1 MKTLICNCNG
11 TMPLDTAALIKALVP
26 ASNLPQ
32 NPNQRPLPG
41 AVPTS
46 TTPTT
51 PSSADPVEAHFT
63 ALCRREAPQFQRAA
77 KSGEPLLVA
86 CTQESRL
93 FLELNQHTEGAPTVE
108 ERPIHFVNIREMAG
122 WAAEA
127 KQATPKI
134 AALIAAAKLP
144 LPEPVPAV
152 EYRSEG
158 RCLVI
163 GAPEACEQAAGLLGD
178 GLEVTILVTAPSLSL
193 LAMGGNGTGA
203 GIAQRHDSE
212 VQTGQLVSLTG
223 RLGAFEA
230 TWKSENPIDLDLCTR
245 CNACIAVCPE
255 GAIDL
260 SYRIDLSRCKSHRD
274 CVAACDAVGAIQFG
288 REARVST
295 ASFDMVLDL
304 RDEPAFAQHAPPQG
318 YAHVGRDAARLNQAV
333 LKLRGMVGVFEKPK
347 FFKYQNSLCAHS
359 RNEQVGCS
367 ACIDVCSAV
376 AIRSDAKLKGKTMG
390 KERRYSNAVPDPK
403 GQGGG
408 IVVDPHLCVGCGAC
422 TTVCPTGAITYALP
436 TAVDMGRR
444 VRTMLRTYTQA
455 GGRDATLL
463 FHSDE
468 RGSRQLEALARQVQV
483 QKKLRGLPARV
494 LPIALWHNASV
505 GLEVWLMAIAQ
516 GANQIVILMSG
527 DEAPQYRTAL
537 VEQMAVGQA
546 LMSGLGFAGVHFHLL
561 EGTDTAGLDLALR
574 FVPAQGVTN
583 PCATS
588 VLPGKRPSLEAAIDH
603 LVAQAAL
610 IQAVLPEAI
619 VLPKAS
625 PLGSLLVDGDKCTMC
640 HSCVGACPA
649 AALADNPEA
658 PQLRFIEKNCV
669 QCGICV
675 STCPE
680 GALQLAPRLW
690 LADHGKARK
699 AQRVLHEVKPFHCI
713 KCAKPF
719 ATLPAIEAMVARIGG
734 HPAFAGAAGQR
745 LRMCSDCRVIDMHTN
760 PNEVTIKD
768 I

>member
-1 MKTLICNCNG
+1 MLQT
-11 TMPLDTAALIKALVP
+11 PAL
-26 ASNLPQ
+26 
-32 NPNQRPLPG
+32 
-41 AVPTS
+41 
-46 TTPTT
+46 T
-51 PSSADPVEAHFT
+51 PSPADQVEAHFT

-77 KSGEPLLVA
+77 KLGEPLLVA
-86 CTQESRL
+86 CTQETRL
-93 FLELNQHTEGAPTVE
+93 FLELNEQTQGALSIE

-122 WAAEA
+122 WSAEA

-158 RCLVI
+158 RCLVM
-163 GAPEACEQAAGLLGD
+163 GAPEDCEQAAGLLGD
-178 GLEVTILVTAPSLSL
+178 SIDVTILLTAPSRV
-193 LAMGGNGTGA
+193 AGMGQGS
-203 GIAQRHDSE
+203 GIGQRHDSE
-212 VQTGQLVSLTG
+212 VQSGRLVSLTG

-230 TWKSENPIDLDLCTR
+230 HWKSANPIDLDICTR

-255 GAIDL
+255 QAIDL
-260 SYRIDLSRCKSHRD
+260 SYQIDLSRCKSHRD

-288 REARVST
+288 REARET
-295 ASFDMVLDL
+295 QATFDMVLDL
-304 RDEPAFAQHAPPQG
+304 RDAPAFTQHAPPQG
-318 YAHVGRDAARLNQAV
+318 YLHTGSDAGKLNQAV
-333 LKLRGMVGVFEKPK
+333 LQLRGMVGVFEKPK

-359 RNEQVGCS
+359 RNEQIGCS

-444 VRTMLRTYTQA
+444 VRTILRTYAQA
-455 GGRDATLL
+455 GGRDAVLL
-463 FHSDE
+463 FHSD
-468 RGSRQLEALARQVQV
+468 GSGSKQLEALARQVQIH
-483 QKKLRGLPARV
+483 KKLRGLPARM

-505 GLEVWLMAIAQ
+505 GLEVWLTALAQ
-516 GANQIVILMSG
+516 GANQIAVLMSG

-546 LMSGLGFAGVHFHLL
+546 VMTGLGYTGVHFHLI
-561 EGTDTAGLDLALR
+561 EGSSAAILDAALR
-574 FVPAQGVTN
+574 FVPAQAVQQVS
-583 PCATS
+583 ATV

-603 LVAQAAL
+603 LTAQALQMPQMKA
-610 IQAVLPEAI
+610 AMPEAI

-625 PLGSLLVDGDKCTMC
+625 PLGSLIVDGDKCTMC

-649 AALADNPEA
+649 SALADNPEA

-680 GALQLAPRLW
+680 GALELAPRLW
-690 LADHGKARK
+690 LADEGKARK
-699 AQRVLHEVKPFHCI
+699 SQRVLHEVKPFHCI
-713 KCAKPF
+713 RCAKPF

-734 HPAFAGAAGQR
+734 HPAFAGAGAQR
-745 LRMCSDCRVIDMHTN
+745 LRMCSDCRVIDMHSN

>member
-1 MKTLICNCNG
+1 M
-11 TMPLDTAALIKALVP
+11 
-26 ASNLPQ
+26 
-32 NPNQRPLPG
+32 
-41 AVPTS
+41 
-46 TTPTT
+46 
-51 PSSADPVEAHFT
+51 
-63 ALCRREAPQFQRAA
+63 CRREAPQFQRAA
-77 KSGEPLLVA
+77 KSGESLLVA
-86 CTQESRL
+86 CTQETRL
-93 FLELNQHTEGAPTVE
+93 FLELNEHTEGAPSIE

-122 WAAEA
+122 WSAQA

-144 LPEPVPAV
+144 PPEPVPAV

-178 GLEVTILVTAPSLSL
+178 GIEVTILLTAPS
-193 LAMGGNGTGA
+193 GVA
-203 GIAQRHDSE
+203 GIGIGQRHESE
-212 VQTGQLVSLTG
+212 VQNGQLVSLTG

-230 TWKSENPIDLDLCTR
+230 TWKSANPIDLDLCTR

-260 SYRIDLSRCKSHRD
+260 SYQIDLSRCKSHRD
-274 CVAACDAVGAIQFG
+274 CVAACDAAGAINFG
-288 REARVST
+288 REARET
-295 ASFDMVLDL
+295 KASFDMVLDL
-304 RDEPAFAQHAPPQG
+304 RDDPAFSQHAPPQG
-318 YAHVGRDAARLNQAV
+318 YLHAGSDAAKLNQAV
-333 LKLRGMVGVFEKPK
+333 LQLRGMVGVFEKPK
-347 FFKYQNSLCAHS
+347 FFKYQNNLCAHS
-359 RNEQVGCS
+359 RNEQIGCS
-367 ACIDVCSAV
+367 ACIDVCSAL

-422 TTVCPTGAITYALP
+422 TTVCPTGAISYALP

-444 VRTMLRTYTQA
+444 VRTLLRTYAQA
-455 GGRDATLL
+455 GGRDAVLL
-463 FHSDE
+463 FHSDGG
-468 RGSRQLEALARQVQV
+468 GSKQIEALARQVQV
-483 QKKLRGLPARV
+483 HKKLRGLPARM

-505 GLEVWLMAIAQ
+505 GLEVWLTALAQ
-516 GANQIVILMSG
+516 GANQIAVLMSG
-527 DEAPQYRTAL
+527 DEAPQYRAAL
-537 VEQMAVGQA
+537 AEQMAVGQA
-546 LMSGLGFAGVHFHLL
+546 VMTGLGYAGVHFHLV
-561 EGTDTAGLDLALR
+561 EGADLAGMDQALH
-574 FVPAQGVTN
+574 FAPAQAVQKIS
-583 PCATS
+583 ATV

-603 LVAQAAL
+603 L
-610 IQAVLPEAI
+610 IDQAVQLKT
-619 VLPKAS
+619 VLPQAIALPKSS
-625 PLGSLLVDGDKCTMC
+625 PLGSLIVDAAKCTMC
-640 HSCVGACPA
+640 HSCVGACPSS
-649 AALADNPEA
+649 ALADNPEA

-690 LADHGKARK
+690 LEGEGKARK

-713 KCAKPF
+713 RCAKPF
-719 ATLPAIEAMVARIGG
+719 ATLPAIEAMVARIGS
-734 HPAFAGAAGQR
+734 HPAFAGEAGQR

>member
-1 MKTLICNCNG
+1 MPGSPLI
-11 TMPLDTAALIKALVP
+11 P
-26 ASNLPQ
+26 ASLGQ
-32 NPNQRPLPG
+32 
-41 AVPTS
+41 
-46 TTPTT
+46 
-51 PSSADPVEAHFT
+51 VEAHFT

-77 KSGEPLLVA
+77 KSGEPLLVT

-93 FLELNQHTEGAPTVE
+93 FLELNQHTEGALTVE
-108 ERPIHFVNIREMAG
+108 ERPILFVNIREMAG
-122 WAAEA
+122 WSAEA

-144 LPEPVPAV
+144 PPEPVPAV

-158 RCLVI
+158 RCLVM
-163 GAPEACEQAAGLLGD
+163 GAPEACQHAASLLGD
-178 GLEVTILVTAPSLSL
+178 GLEVTILVTAPSQAG
-193 LAMGGNGTGA
+193 LAGLRAGA
-203 GIAQRHDSE
+203 GIAQRHDAE

-230 TWKSENPIDLDLCTR
+230 SWKSENPIDLDLCTR

-260 SYRIDLSRCKSHRD
+260 SYQIDLSRCKSHRD

-288 REARVST
+288 REARQSAAT
-295 ASFDMVLDL
+295 FDMVLDL
-304 RDEPAFAQHAPPQG
+304 RDEPAFVQHALPQG
-318 YAHVGRDAARLNQAV
+318 YVHAGRDAGKLNSAV
-333 LKLRGMVGVFEKPK
+333 LQLRGMVGVFEKPK

-359 RNEQVGCS
+359 RNEQIGCS

-444 VRTMLRTYTQA
+444 VRTLLRTYTQA
-455 GGRDATLL
+455 GGRDAVLL
-463 FHSDE
+463 FHSD
-468 RGSRQLEALARQVQV
+468 GSGTLQLEALARQVQV
-483 QKKLRGLPARV
+483 HKKLRGLPARM

-505 GLEVWLMAIAQ
+505 GLEVWLTALAQ
-516 GANQIVILMSG
+516 GANQIAVLMSG

-546 LMSGLGFAGVHFHLL
+546 VMSGLGFSGVHFHLL
-561 EGTDTAGLDLALR
+561 EAGSAVSADDAARLDPLLR
-574 FVPAQGVTN
+574 FGPAQGV
-583 PCATS
+583 PRVSATS
-588 VLPGKRPSLEAAIDH
+588 VLPGKRPSLESAIDH
-603 LVAQAAL
+603 LTAQAA
-610 IQAVLPEAI
+610 QMKAVLPDAI
-619 VLPKAS
+619 ELPKAS
-625 PLGSLLVDGDKCTMC
+625 PLGSLIVDGDKCTMC

-649 AALADNPEA
+649 SALADNPEA

-690 LADHGKARK
+690 LADEGKARK
-699 AQRVLHEVKPFHCI
+699 VQRVLHEVKPFHCI
-713 KCAKPF
+713 RCAKPF
-719 ATLPAIEAMVARIGG
+719 ATLPAIEAMVARIGS
-734 HPAFAGAAGQR
+734 HPAFAGAGAQR

>member
-1 MKTLICNCNG
+1 M
-11 TMPLDTAALIKALVP
+11 
-26 ASNLPQ
+26 
-32 NPNQRPLPG
+32 
-41 AVPTS
+41 
-46 TTPTT
+46 T
-51 PSSADPVEAHFT
+51 PSITDTIEAHYT

-86 CTQESRL
+86 CTQETRL
-93 FLELNQHTEGAPTVE
+93 FLELNENTEGAATVD

-122 WAAEA
+122 WSAEA

-134 AALIAAAKLP
+134 AALIAAARLP
-144 LPEPVPAV
+144 PPEPVPAV

-158 RCLVI
+158 RCLVV
-163 GAPEACEQAAGLLGD
+163 GAPEACEQATGLLGD
-178 GLEVTILVTAPSLSL
+178 AIEVTMLLTAPSRV
-193 LAMGGNGTGA
+193 AGRGVAGGMGVGVGFGMEA
-203 GIAQRHDSE
+203 GISQRHERE
-212 VQTGQLVSLTG
+212 VQSGQLVSLTG

-230 TWKSENPIDLDLCTR
+230 TWTSANPIDLDVCTR

-260 SYRIDLSRCKSHRD
+260 SYQIDLSRCKSHRD

-288 REARVST
+288 RDARET
-295 ASFDMVLDL
+295 KASFDMVLDL
-304 RDEPAFAQHAPPQG
+304 REAPATATFTQHAPSQG
-318 YAHVGRDAARLNQAV
+318 YLHAGSDAGKLTHAV
-333 LKLRGMVGVFEKPK
+333 LQLRGMVGVFEKPK

-359 RNEQVGCS
+359 RNEQIGCS

-422 TTVCPTGAITYALP
+422 TTVCPTGAISYAVP

-444 VRTMLRTYTQA
+444 VRTLLRTYAQA
-455 GGRDATLL
+455 GGRDAVLL
-463 FHSDE
+463 FHSD
-468 RGSRQLEALARQVQV
+468 GSGARQLEALARQVQV
-483 QKKLRGLPARV
+483 QGQVQKKLRGLPART

-505 GLEVWLMAIAQ
+505 GLEVWLTALAQ
-516 GANQIVILMSG
+516 GANQIAVMLSG

-537 VEQMAVGQA
+537 AEQMAVGQA
-546 LMSGLGFAGVHFHLL
+546 VMSGLGYAGLHFHLL
-561 EGTDTAGLDLALR
+561 EGADSAPLDLALR
-574 FVPAQGVTN
+574 FVPAASVSQIS
-583 PCATS
+583 ATV
-588 VLPGKRPSLEAAIDH
+588 VLPGKRPSLESAIDH
-603 LVAQAAL
+603 LTAQAVQMKA
-610 IQAVLPEAI
+610 ALPEAI

-625 PLGSLLVDGDKCTMC
+625 PFGSLIVDADKCTMC
-640 HSCVGACPA
+640 HSCVGACPSS
-649 AALADNPEA
+649 ALADNPDA

-669 QCGICV
+669 QCGLCV

-680 GALQLAPRLW
+680 GALQLVPRLW
-690 LADHGKARK
+690 LEGEGKARK
-699 AQRVLHEVKPFHCI
+699 SQRVLHEVKPFHCI
-713 KCAKPF
+713 RCAKPF
-719 ATLPAIEAMVARIGG
+719 ATLPVIEAMLARIGS
-734 HPAFAGAAGQR
+734 HPAFAGEAGQR

-760 PNEVTIKD
+760 PNEVTIRD

>member
-11 TMPLDTAALIKALVP
+11 TMPLDTAALVNALKSP
-26 ASNLPQ
+26 LATTLASTPKP
-32 NPNQRPLPG
+32 NP
-41 AVPTS
+41 S
-46 TTPTT
+46 T
-51 PSSADPVEAHFT
+51 ADQTEAHFT

-93 FLELNQHTEGAPTVE
+93 FLELNEQTEGALSIE

-144 LPEPVPAV
+144 PPDPVPAV

-163 GAPEACEQAAGLLGD
+163 GAPEACEQAAGLLGE
-178 GLEVTILVTAPSLSL
+178 GIEVTMLLTAPAKSAGR
-193 LAMGGNGTGA
+193 AMGAGQATGTG
-203 GIAQRHDSE
+203 QRHDIE
-212 VQTGQLVSLTG
+212 VQSGHLVSLTG
-223 RLGAFEA
+223 RLGAFDA
-230 TWKSENPIDLDLCTR
+230 TWKSDNPIDLDLCTR
-245 CNACIAVCPE
+245 CNACVAVCPE

-260 SYRIDLSRCKSHRD
+260 SYQIDLSRCKSHRD

-288 REARVST
+288 RAARET
-295 ASFDMVLDL
+295 QTTFDMVLDL
-304 RDEPAFAQHAPPQG
+304 RDAPAFTQHAPPQG
-318 YAHVGRDAARLNQAV
+318 YLHTGSDAAKLNQAV
-333 LKLRGMVGVFEKPK
+333 LQLRGMVGVFEKPK

-359 RNEQVGCS
+359 RNEQIGCS
-367 ACIDVCSAV
+367 ACIDVCSAT

-444 VRTMLRTYTQA
+444 VRTILRTYAQA
-455 GGRDATLL
+455 GGREAVLL
-463 FHSDE
+463 FHSD
-468 RGSRQLEALARQVQV
+468 GSGTKQLEALARQVQV

-505 GLEVWLMAIAQ
+505 GLEVWLTALAQ
-516 GANQIVILMSG
+516 GAQQIAVLMSG

-546 LMSGLGFAGVHFHLL
+546 VMSGLGYAGVHFHLL
-561 EGTDTAGLDLALR
+561 EGADIVQLDTALRLA
-574 FVPAQGVTN
+574 PAQGVQQA
-583 PCATS
+583 ATTG
-588 VLPGKRPSLEAAIDH
+588 VLPGKRPSLEAAIDY
-603 LVAQAAL
+603 LMAQATMLKAAL
-610 IQAVLPEAI
+610 PDAI
-619 VLPKAS
+619 TLPKAS
-625 PLGSLLVDGDKCTMC
+625 PLGSLIVDAAKCTMC
-640 HSCVGACPA
+640 HSCVGACPSS
-649 AALADNPEA
+649 ALADNPDA

-690 LADHGKARK
+690 LADEGKARK
-699 AQRVLHEVKPFHCI
+699 TQRVLHEVKPFHCI
-713 KCAKPF
+713 RCAKPF
-719 ATLPAIEAMVARIGG
+719 ATAPAIEMMMARIGG
-734 HPAFAGAAGQR
+734 HPAFAGAGADR